1 MDFSSMFDSLQ
12 SSLGEILPKA
22 LTAIAILVIGW
33 FIAVIARAAIRKGMS
48 LLGVNKRVSDSTDSA
63 MDLESGVAT
72 GAYYLILLMV
82 LIAFFNQIGLHL
94 VAGPLEGMADK
105 FFGFAPKL
113 IAGGVLIVVA
123 WLVATVVRMVV
134 QKGLAATTLDDRI
147 TSEAGMKPMSESIG
161 SILYWLIFLIF
172 LPAILGAFEMQAL
185 LDPVQGMVDQIL
197 GMLPNIIGAGIIGF
211 VGWLAAKILRDLVT
225 NLLGAVGADSLG
237 ETAGLRGTM
246 SLSRL
251 VGLIVF
257 IFIFVPVLISAL
269 NALQIQAIS
278 GPATEMLAAMMAAI
292 PKIFAAAII
301 LAVAFFISR
310 FISSIVSNILGGIG
324 FDDLPQKLGV
334 AAAFKGETTTP
345 SNIVGKVIV
354 FFVMLFATVEAAG
367 QLDFKQVSEIVSMF
381 IKFGGQVLLGV
392 VILSIGFWLAN
403 LVRDTMVK
411 VGGAESGAIA
421 NLARVTILALVLAMG
436 LRAMGIAD
444 DIVNIAFTL
453 TFGAVAVAIALSFG
467 LGGREAAGKQ
477 MEYWLA
483 KLRK

>member
-1 MDFSSMFDSLQ
+1 MDFSSMIASLQ
-12 SSLGEILPKA
+12 SSLGDILPKV

-33 FIAVIARAAIRKGMS
+33 LIAVIVRAVIRKA
-48 LLGVNKRVSDSTDSA
+48 LGFLELNKRISASTDSQ
-63 MDLESGVAT
+63 MNLESGIAT
-72 GAYYLILLMV
+72 GFYYLILLMV
-82 LIAFFNQIGLHL
+82 LIAFFNQIGLEL

-113 IAGGVLIVVA
+113 IGGGILILVAWVVA
-123 WLVATVVRMVV
+123 TGVRMIV
-134 QKGLAATTLDDRI
+134 QKGLSATSLDERL
-147 TSEAGMKPMSESIG
+147 TKEAGMKPMSESIG

-172 LPAILGAFEMQAL
+172 LPAILGAFEMRAL
-185 LDPVQGMVDQIL
+185 LDPVQGMVDRIL
-197 GMLPNIIGAGIIGF
+197 GMLPNIIGAAIIGF
-211 VGWLAAKILRDLVT
+211 VGWLVAKILRDLVT
-225 NLLGAVGADSLG
+225 NLLSAVGADSLG
-237 ETAGLRGTM
+237 ETAGLKGTM

-269 NALQIQAIS
+269 NALQIEAIS

-292 PKIFAAAII
+292 PNIFAAAII

-310 FISSIVSNILGGIG
+310 FISNIVSNILGSIG
-324 FDDLPQKLGV
+324 FDSLPQKLGLG
-334 AAAFKGETTTP
+334 AAFKGENSSP
-345 SNIVGKVIV
+345 SALVGKVIV

-367 QLDFKQVSEIVSMF
+367 QLGFSQVSEIVSIF

-411 VGGAESGAIA
+411 VSGKESVSLA
-421 NLARVTILALVLAMG
+421 NLARVAILALVLAMG

-477 MEYWLA
+477 MEYWLG